1 MKASA
6 MILSLLILLLSC
18 KATQTSL
25 DDFAGEKIIL
35 ANGGGFTG
43 QVIEY
48 ILLENN
54 EVFRTNSLDKS
65 VVLIKKL
72 EKDLTKQ
79 IFNNYNVLNLD
90 ELQLNQP
97 GNMYF
102 YIQKGV
108 GQEIH
113 EIKWN
118 AESQGSE
125 INQAKLFYITTLKL
139 LKE

>member
-1 MKASA
+1 MKAPV
-6 MILSLLILLLSC
+6 MILSLFILLLSC
-18 KATQTSL
+18 KSIPTSIA
-25 DDFAGEKIIL
+25 DYEGEKIIL
-35 ANGGGFTG
+35 GNGGGFTG

-54 EVFRTNSLDKS
+54 EVYRTNSLDKS

-79 IFNNYNVLNLD
+79 IFNNYQVLNLE
-90 ELQLNQP
+90 ELQLKQP

-102 YIQKGV
+102 YIQKGA
-108 GQEIH
+108 GQQIH

-118 AESQGSE
+118 AESNGEE
-125 INQAKLFYITTLKL
+125 IEQVKLFYITTLNLIK
-139 LKE
+139 K